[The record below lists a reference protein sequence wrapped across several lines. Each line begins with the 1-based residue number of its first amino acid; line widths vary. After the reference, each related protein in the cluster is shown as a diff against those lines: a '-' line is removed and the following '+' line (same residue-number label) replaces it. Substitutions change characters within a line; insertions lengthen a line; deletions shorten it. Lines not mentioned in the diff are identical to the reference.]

1 MEFIEYQRKARETA
15 VYPVEMG
22 LPYTALGLAG
32 EAGEVANKVKKMI
45 RDNATLGI
53 QVADEIGDVL
63 WYCAMLADELG
74 ISLEEIAWRNL
85 DKLRLRKERGTIQ
98 GNGDER

>member
-22 LPYTALGLAG
+22 LPYTALGLVG